1 MYFYSEPVEVSGEIH
16 FRITDYKMDRFNFV
30 VTRTA
35 IENTCI
41 TKGRRRND
49 FDNDFDHME
58 AYRKLEDR
66 IHSLATS
73 MIEAGVRADPIFI
86 TTELLNR

>member
-16 FRITDYKMDRFNFV
+16 FLITDYKMDRFNFV

-41 TKGRRRND
+41 TKGRRR
-49 FDNDFDHME
+49 NDFDHME

>member
-1 MYFYSEPVEVSGEIH
+1 MYFYSEPVEISGEIH

-41 TKGRRRND
+41 SRGRRRSD
-49 FDNDFDHME
+49 FNHME
-58 AYRKLEDR
+58 AYRKIEDR